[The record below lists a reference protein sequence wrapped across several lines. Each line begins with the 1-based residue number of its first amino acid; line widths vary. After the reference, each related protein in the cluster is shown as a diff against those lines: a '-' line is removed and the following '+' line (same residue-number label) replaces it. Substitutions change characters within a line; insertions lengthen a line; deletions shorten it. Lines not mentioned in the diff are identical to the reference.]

1 MTQEPKPSAIEVSA
15 NGKSNPALPSKQKSS
30 FDQPL
35 TLRQSPKWAITLL
48 WLILG
53 LVTVGTIW
61 ACVAKIDEAVPAQ
74 GKLEP
79 QTAVKDV
86 QAPIGG
92 VVKEVLVTEGQRVKA
107 GEVLIRFDPTNIE
120 SQLKAFKKVR
130 DNLLQE
136 NNFYRGVLS
145 GKTTVND
152 FIATGGVVPSEYLSL
167 ARNRELLIAETQM
180 YRAQLSGGGN
190 VRGEELERLQ
200 ANRAEL
206 ASRSLAAEASMA
218 QQVEQLSQIGTRRR
232 NRQETLAINENIL
245 RELDIV
251 AKEGAVSR
259 NQYLKQLEDVQNAR
273 SELRQ
278 LELEE
283 IRLRAAITESRAK
296 LQNTFDSTRKE
307 STTQL
312 AESNRRISEID
323 TQFSKAIVENT
334 KRLAEL
340 EGQITQAENNLKYQ
354 ELRAPVAGTVF
365 ELKAKGIGFVAN
377 TSEPVLKIVPD
388 DEPLAKA
395 YITNQDIGF
404 VREDMDVDVRID
416 SFPFSEYGDIKGK
429 LVWIGSDALPP
440 EQNIPYFRFPAK
452 IKMNRQTISFKDRNN
467 SSREIRLQ
475 SGMSLTAN
483 IRVRERTV
491 MSIFI
496 DSFTRGT
503 ESLKF
508 VR

>member
-1 MTQEPKPSAIEVSA
+1 
-15 NGKSNPALPSKQKSS
+15 
-30 FDQPL
+30 
-35 TLRQSPKWAITLL
+35 
-48 WLILG
+48 
-53 LVTVGTIW
+53 
-61 ACVAKIDEAVPAQ
+61 
-74 GKLEP
+74 
-79 QTAVKDV
+79 
-86 QAPIGG
+86 
-92 VVKEVLVTEGQRVKA
+92 
-107 GEVLIRFDPTNIE
+107 
-120 SQLKAFKKVR
+120 
-130 DNLLQE
+130 
-136 NNFYRGVLS
+136 
-145 GKTTVND
+145 
-152 FIATGGVVPSEYLSL
+152 
-167 ARNRELLIAETQM
+167 
-180 YRAQLSGGGN
+180 
-190 VRGEELERLQ
+190 
-200 ANRAEL
+200 
-206 ASRSLAAEASMA
+206 MA
-218 QQVEQLSQIGTRRR
+218 QQIEQLSQIGTRRR
-232 NRQETLAINENIL
+232 NRQETLTINENIL
-245 RELDIV
+245 QELD
-251 AKEGAVSR
+251 AATKEGAVSR

-283 IRLRAAITESRAK
+283 TRLRAAITEGRAK

-388 DEPLAKA
+388 DELLAKV

-452 IKMNRQTISFKDRNN
+452 VKMNRQTISFKDRNN
-467 SSREIRLQ
+467 SAREIRLQ

-483 IRVRERTV
+483 IKVRERTV

-496 DSFTRGT
+496 DSFTRGS